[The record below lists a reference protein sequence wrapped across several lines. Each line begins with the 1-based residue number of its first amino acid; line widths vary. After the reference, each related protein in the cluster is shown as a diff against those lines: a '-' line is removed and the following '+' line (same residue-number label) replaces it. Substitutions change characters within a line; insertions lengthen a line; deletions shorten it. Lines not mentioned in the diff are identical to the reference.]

1 MREQVIVPTLPNS
14 TVHISG
20 FARPAQRDSI
30 CSAHVHT
37 EFEILT
43 MYDGHTEFNVN
54 EQMYIVEKGDIIF
67 VNSRVPHSTNIYAG
81 ARAFYIQFGVGMNT
95 EDKYTKFSKYLAR
108 FINSGSDDVVIFKKG
123 TEINE
128 TLLPLLDK
136 ILSENIEKK
145 PAYETFVKSYMYN
158 ILAVLYRYN
167 VLNTPDSFF
176 KDGNI
181 SKLLPVLEYIDN
193 HYNEP
198 ITLEQL
204 ASILH
209 VSEYHFCRMFKKTI
223 KTSLVQY
230 LNFVRVCKAEKM
242 LISTDKSISE
252 ISFENG
258 FSSVSYF
265 NRIFKK
271 QKSCTPGE
279 YRKIQYAPGI

>member
-1 MREQVIVPTLPNS
+1 MREQVIIPTLPNS

-20 FARPAQRDSI
+20 FARPAQKDYV

-43 MYDGHTEFNVN
+43 MYDGYTEFYVN
-54 EQMYIVEKGDIIF
+54 DKMYRVEKGDIIF

-81 ARAFYIQFGVGMNT
+81 ARAFYVQFGVGMNT
-95 EDKYTKFSKYLAR
+95 EDKHTKFSKYLAR
-108 FINSGSDDVVIFKKG
+108 FINNDNEDVVIFKKES
-123 TEINE
+123 EINE
-128 TLLPLLDK
+128 TLAPLLDK
-136 ILSENIEKK
+136 ILNENIEKK
-145 PAYETFVKSYMYN
+145 FAYETFVKSYMYN
-158 ILAVLYRYN
+158 ILAVLYRFN
-167 VLNTPDSFF
+167 ILNTPDSFF

-181 SKLLPVLEYIDN
+181 SKLFPVLEYIDN

-204 ASILH
+204 AGILH
-209 VSEYHFCRMFKKTI
+209 ISEYHFCRLFKKTI